1 MSLFITIFTMLLTLF
16 PEWLAIAIM
25 GFISMLLIILVI
37 KIVAF
42 VLDAIPFL

>member
-1 MSLFITIFTMLLTLF
+1 MGVLAYAFASFLSFV
-16 PEWLAIAIM
+16 PEY
-25 GFISMLLIILVI
+25 FRFIILGLLAVLALWLVF

>member
-1 MSLFITIFTMLLTLF
+1 MSIFITVFTMLLTLF

-25 GFISMLLIILVI
+25 GFITMLLIIMVI